1 MGNTGPLRGGVSAG
15 VAESDDRAFGLRE
28 ELVLGSLGTVAA
40 GDSAQNFATLLEKS
54 VRVLGQERLLGI
66 RDGEGVAAQ
75 DELTPETDAQR
86 EDITLSDDDAVQVGL
101 SRIVSGILGHGF

>member
-1 MGNTGPLRGGVSAG
+1 

-28 ELVLGSLGTVAA
+28 KLVLGSLGTVAA
-40 GDSAQNFATLLEKS
+40 RDAAQNLATLLEES
-54 VRVLGQERLLGI
+54 LRVLGQKRLLGI

-86 EDITLSDDDAVQVGL
+86 EDITLSNDDAVQVGL
-101 SRIVSGILGHGF
+101 SSVCQ